1 MQIKRTLRLQG
12 KLNPEL
18 VSIVLGCLSQD
29 PGQRLT
35 AAKVVADLTEVIHK
49 MGW

>member
-1 MQIKRTLRLQG
+1 MQIERTLRLQG
-12 KLNPEL
+12 KLHPAS

-35 AAKVVADLTEVIHK
+35 AAKVVADVTEVIHK
-49 MGW
+49 VGW